1 MAGSETS
8 AAGSNANDW
17 LPGPP
22 HTLEAEACVKAFKTD
37 VKMGLDPNQVAEY
50 QATFGP
56 NKLKESPPVSFWS
69 ILIRNAL
76 NGELYHD
83 SYIFPYALPSLRPH
97 EWLHAAR
104 CFNCDMI
111 TASLGPNR
119 NQP

>member
-1 MAGSETS
+1 MAGSERS

-37 VKMGLDPNQVAEY
+37 PKMGLDASQVAEY

-76 NGELYHD
+76 NGESLVFTVFCVLLFL
-83 SYIFPYALPSLRPH
+83 FPFHLLVLVQISVDAAAGLR
-97 EWLHAAR
+97 R
-104 CFNCDMI
+104 
-111 TASLGPNR
+111 
-119 NQP
+119 

>member
-37 VKMGLDPNQVAEY
+37 VKMGLDANQVAEY

-56 NKLKESPPVSFWS
+56 NKLQESPPISFWS
-69 ILIRNAL
+69 ILVRNVL
-76 NGELYHD
+76 NGESTIIDIYPHD
-83 SYIFPYALPSLRPH
+83 L
-97 EWLHAAR
+97 LHAAR
-104 CFNCDMI
+104 PKLQFQHDY
-111 TASLGPNR
+111 GKPW
-119 NQP
+119 PK